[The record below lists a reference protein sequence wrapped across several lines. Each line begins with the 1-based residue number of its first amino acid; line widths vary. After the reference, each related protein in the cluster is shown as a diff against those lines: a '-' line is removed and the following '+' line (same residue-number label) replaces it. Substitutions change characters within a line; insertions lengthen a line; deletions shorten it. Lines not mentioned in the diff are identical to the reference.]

1 MAAVTTVT
9 VQALRGVP
17 YYDQMFGTLYAVCKR
32 LSFGLQ
38 DDLKEGDNSVC
49 DVLDRLNFSTDADT
63 RKRVFDFTAKAD
75 ADNYDWETMVL
86 CLSGRNESSR
96 MVENYSW
103 AGSNMT
109 YMELARRTRL
119 TYYSLVMDTIYYNR
133 CNCSAFSGTGEKT
146 VVPVSGKERTL
157 MILIVCA
164 LFALVI
170 VATFCVVAVWCAATK
185 GVDVL
190 HLSL

>member
-1 MAAVTTVT
+1 MAAVTTLA

-32 LSFGLQ
+32 LSYGLHS
-38 DDLKEGDNSVC
+38 DMVEGDESVC
-49 DVLDRLNFSTDADT
+49 DVLDRLNFSTDADA
-63 RKRVFDFTAKAD
+63 RQRMYDFTMKAD
-75 ADNYDWETMVL
+75 AHNFVWSSQVL
-86 CLSGRNESSR
+86 CLSGRNESALTA
-96 MVENYSW
+96 EDYSW
-103 AGSNMT
+103 LGRNMT
-109 YMELARRTRL
+109 YLGLMDRTIRL
-119 TYYSLVMDTIYYNR
+119 YYTLVMDTVYYNR